1 MSARGLQD
9 DVQEF
14 AALLRRLKER
24 TDRSYGSL
32 ARRLNMNTSTL
43 HRYCAGDAVPV
54 DFAPAERFAALCG
67 ASAEERLDLHRLWL
81 AAVAARQRPRAGEA
95 ADAAAGT
102 ATATATEAA
111 AGGGSGAG
119 ATDDVTATAT
129 ADLAPAADGDT
140 SATADGVNA
149 ATAAA
154 DCGTVVGSTAGV
166 GVGGQVSAAT
176 DSRATAGG
184 AANGSMAD
192 AAAGDG
198 AAGELS
204 TAADSHA
211 MADSPA
217 NGSMAEAAAG
227 DGAAGELSTATDSHA
242 MADSPANGS
251 MADAAAGDDAAGELS
266 TAADSHAVVGGA
278 AGDVSVARGVGV
290 GGDVSASVESEG
302 DALLAGRGAAPPP
315 PWYRRRR
322 VAMAAAAAVALLATL
337 GSLSALPSGLSAS
350 DEVAQA
356 PDPSSRTTTTASGS
370 PRHSPSRS
378 PSPSA
383 TSGSPAPKGTRNSPS
398 ASVTDGGAATKGT
411 GKSGQQGTATGTPL
425 TWTVNSHVWNAGC
438 GHDYLIDKP
447 PAQVPPPPTAQ
458 DAANWAGTLG
468 AIHGRQTMVQISVQG
483 RNSTAVVLEDL
494 RVRVVSRGTPA
505 KGNSYAMDQ
514 GCGGALTPRYFSVD
528 LDKDRPIAHSQSGND
543 GENVIPA
550 VRMPYRV
557 SSEDPE
563 VLLVTA
569 ETEGCD
575 CSWYLELDWSSQ
587 GRTGT
592 VRVDDD
598 GRPFRTSAIK
608 GLPRY
613 WYGTNTAGE
622 RAWVDYDS

>member
-1 MSARGLQD
+1 MSARELQD
-9 DVQEF
+9 DVEEF

-81 AAVAARQRPRAGEA
+81 SAVAARQRPRAGEA

-102 ATATATEAA
+102 AAATATEAA
-111 AGGGSGAG
+111 VGGGSGAG
-119 ATDDVTATAT
+119 TTDDATAT
-129 ADLAPAADGDT
+129 ADPAPAADGGT
-140 SATADGVNA
+140 SATADEVNA

-154 DCGTVVGSTAGV
+154 GS
-166 GVGGQVSAAT
+166 SAP
-176 DSRATAGG
+176 
-184 AANGSMAD
+184 
-192 AAAGDG
+192 GD
-198 AAGELS
+198 
-204 TAADSHA
+204 D
-211 MADSPA
+211 
-217 NGSMAEAAAG
+217 
-227 DGAAGELSTATDSHA
+227 AAGELSTATDSHA
-242 MADSPANGS
+242 MAGGTANSS
-251 MADAAAGDDAAGELS
+251 MAGAAAGDDAAGELN
-266 TAADSHAVVGGA
+266 TATDSHAMAGGT
-278 AGDVSVARGVGV
+278 AGDVRAARGVGV
-290 GGDVSASVESEG
+290 GGDVSASAEG
-302 DALLAGRGAAPPP
+302 EGNALLAGRGAAPPR

-322 VAMAAAAAVALLATL
+322 VVMTAAAAVALLATL
-337 GSLSALPSGLSAS
+337 GSLSALPSGRSAS

-370 PRHSPSRS
+370 PRHSPSKS

-383 TSGSPAPKGTRNSPS
+383 TSGSPSPKGTRNSPS
-398 ASVTDGGAATKGT
+398 ASATDGGAATKGT
-411 GKSGQQGTATGTPL
+411 GKSGQQGAATGTPL

-438 GHDYLIDKP
+438 GHDYVIDKP

-592 VRVDDD
+592 ARVDDD